1 MEGHSSATVRVELLY
16 FEGCPSYETLV
27 PRLRQ
32 LVAEAGA
39 DPAAIDLLAI
49 DSVEAAEQARF
60 LGSPTVRV
68 NGVDVEP
75 NAAGR
80 NDFGLKC
87 RIYRSD
93 AGQASVPPDAWIRRA
108 LAQARPYSRASST
121 REA

>member
-1 MEGHSSATVRVELLY
+1 MNVELLY
-16 FEGCPSYETLV
+16 FEGCPSYETLL

-39 DPAAIDLLAI
+39 DPTAIELRAI
-49 DSVEAAEQARF
+49 ESVEAAEAMRF

-68 NGVDVEP
+68 DGLDVDP
-75 NAAGR
+75 GMRGR
-80 NDFGLKC
+80 EDFGLKC

-93 AGQASVPPDAWIRRA
+93 AGQTSVPPDTWIRRA
-108 LAQARPYSRASST
+108 LAESRSYSRASST